1 MRGCGGWTCIL
12 ALLGP
17 AHSAKSAAEQP
28 KPGLPG
34 VTCDN
39 SSPMNHAYIL
49 TLSCPDR
56 RGIVHAVSGFLFENG
71 GNIEEAAQYNDHD
84 TGLFFMRVQFAC
96 EQFAHEQL
104 SARLKA
110 FAEPFQMDWKLHD
123 CTQPMPTVIL
133 VSKEGHCLNDLL
145 FRCKSGLL
153 PLDIRAIISNHRAF
167 YQLAAS
173 YNIAFHHL
181 PVTVASKAQV
191 EARQLEII
199 ESEGAELV
207 VLARYMQI
215 LSPELCGKLAGRAI
229 NIHHS
234 FLPSFKGAKPYYQA
248 HERGVKL
255 IGATAHYVTA
265 NLDEG
270 PIIEQDVARA
280 DHSKTVEDLTAM
292 GRDTESQVLARAVK
306 WHSEHRV
313 ILNGHKTVIFK

>member
-1 MRGCGGWTCIL
+1 MT
-12 ALLGP
+12 
-17 AHSAKSAAEQP
+17 
-28 KPGLPG
+28 
-34 VTCDN
+34 
-39 SSPMNHAYIL
+39 HAYIL

-56 RGIVHAVSGFLFENG
+56 PGIVHAVSGFLLERG

-96 EQFAHEQL
+96 GQL
-104 SARLKA
+104 TFEDLQAQLRL
-110 FAEPFQMDWKLHD
+110 FAEPFGMAWKLHA
-123 CTQPMPTVIL
+123 TRQPMRTVIL

-145 FRCKSGLL
+145 FRWRSGLL
-153 PLDIRAIISNHRAF
+153 PLEIAAIVSNHRDF

-173 YNIAFHHL
+173 YNVPFHHV
-181 PVTVASKAQV
+181 PVTAATKAQA

-199 ESEGAELV
+199 ESERAELV

-215 LSPELCGKLAGRAI
+215 LSDELCRKLAGRAI

-248 HERGVKL
+248 HDRGVKL

-265 NLDEG
+265 ELDEG
-270 PIIEQDVARA
+270 PIIEQDVARV
-280 DHSKTVEDLTAM
+280 DHSQTVEDLTAV

-306 WHSEHRV
+306 WHGEHRV
-313 ILNGHKTVIFK
+313 LLNGHKTVIFK

>member
-1 MRGCGGWTCIL
+1 
-12 ALLGP
+12 
-17 AHSAKSAAEQP
+17 
-28 KPGLPG
+28 
-34 VTCDN
+34 
-39 SSPMNHAYIL
+39 MNHAYIL

-56 RGIVHAVSGFLFENG
+56 RGIVHAVSGFLFEHG
-71 GNIEEAAQYNDHD
+71 GNIEEAAQYNDAA
-84 TGLFFMRVQFAC
+84 TGLFFMRVRFAC
-96 EQFAHEQL
+96 DQLTHEAL
-104 SARLKA
+104 SSRLA
-110 FAEPFQMDWKLHD
+110 TFTESFQMRYKLHD
-123 CTQPMPTVIL
+123 TAAPMRTVIL

-145 FRCKSGLL
+145 FRWKSSLL
-153 PLDIRAIISNHRAF
+153 PIDVRAIISNHREF

-173 YNIAFHHL
+173 YNIPFHHL
-181 PVTVASKAQV
+181 PVTAASKAQV

-215 LSPELCGKLAGRAI
+215 LSNDMCKQLAGRAI

-234 FLPSFKGAKPYYQA
+234 FLPSFKGAKPYAQA
-248 HERGVKL
+248 HDRGVKL

-265 NLDEG
+265 DLDEG

-280 DHSKTVEDLTAM
+280 DHGKTVEDLTAM

-313 ILNGHKTVIFK
+313 VLNGHKTVIFK